1 MVFLFCCD
9 LIFYL
14 SFQQYK
20 PVVFFV
26 FSLMIGTN
34 GLILG
39 LECFVFFF
47 GVFLKSRNLKTRF
60 FSGRLFFYCF
70 VCIQLFFSL
79 FFR

>member
-9 LIFYL
+9 LIFHL

-39 LECFVFFF
+39 LECFVFF
-47 GVFLKSRNLKTRF
+47 GVFLKSRNLKNSIF
-60 FSGRLFFYCF
+60 LIRLFFYCF